1 MPFLRAHASR
11 LIQLLIGLFLYG
23 VATALIVQAS
33 VGVVSWSVLTQGL
46 ENLVPLSFGTL
57 TVLTSFVVLLLWFP
71 LRQRPGIG
79 TVLNVLLIGPFAD
92 LTFAVVPEPTT
103 LPAQIAVFALGLLL
117 LALATACY
125 IGPGYGTGPRDG
137 LMVGLHERFGLPIWK
152 ARTIVEVSV
161 VGVGWALGGNLGVGT
176 VVATFAIGPLVH
188 PLIPLFAWRNSAQ
201 TVPDDVEKLSPV
213 GTARG

>member
-1 MPFLRAHASR
+1 ML
-11 LIQLLIGLFLYG
+11 GLFLYG

-57 TVLTSFVVLLLWFP
+57 TILTSFVIFLLWFP

-79 TVLNVLLIGPFAD
+79 TVLNVLTIGPFAD
-92 LTFAVVPEPTT
+92 LTFAVVPEPSG
-103 LPAQIAVFALGLLL
+103 LAAQTATFTVGLVL
-117 LALATACY
+117 LAVATVCY

-152 ARTIVEVSV
+152 ARTIVEVTV
-161 VGVGWALGGNLGVGT
+161 VAVGWALGGDLGVGT
-176 VVATFAIGPLVH
+176 VVATLAIGPLVQ
-188 PLIPLFAWRNSAQ
+188 PMIPLFARLPWAPRPA
-201 TVPDDVEKLSPV
+201 TEEEPV
-213 GTARG
+213 LEDSRA